1 MVFAND
7 VAVDVGTYGG
17 VMLERVDDVICK
29 GV

>member
-1 MVFAND
+1 MVFAN
-7 VAVDVGTYGG
+7 VAFDVGTYGG